1 MNYIERK
8 QLEIEK
14 LKLRKVNCQI
24 RIAQLELEELRDNT
38 YQQSLI

>member
-8 QLEIEK
+8 KLEIEK

-38 YQQSLI
+38 YQQRFV